1 MISIQVYINI
11 TYRHKFKTSYD
22 SSKSVFTIFPMPG
35 MRHNIILQWINKLAI
50 FAQQNFDTLISRKFE
65 PILDLE
71 LGEFE
76 EKDGSFKNPDLVLTW
91 KDDDGGTDIHT
102 IVEIGSSQSK
112 DQLREV
118 MKLYLE
124 ELPQVSRVI
133 LVDIIEAPKYVQPK
147 NLDIDEI
154 KNIKRT
160 EFQVDSNQGPVWY
173 KGIRW
178 MGHNTISWE
187 VWERGPKNGDPV
199 QIFEKTIIPNDDGS
213 QLPFFE
219 IPTRI
224 ADNTEAVTVK
234 PADIDYLWYDRLRD
248 ALIDEAMWRMKKY
261 VRARRKEA
269 NEAANIARKK
279 EETVKNRQKTN
290 EGRAKRAQR
299 R

>member
-1 MISIQVYINI
+1 
-11 TYRHKFKTSYD
+11 
-22 SSKSVFTIFPMPG
+22 
-35 MRHNIILQWINKLAI
+35 
-50 FAQQNFDTLISRKFE
+50 
-65 PILDLE
+65 
-71 LGEFE
+71 
-76 EKDGSFKNPDLVLTW
+76 
-91 KDDDGGTDIHT
+91 
-102 IVEIGSSQSK
+102 
-112 DQLREV
+112 
-118 MKLYLE
+118 
-124 ELPQVSRVI
+124 
-133 LVDIIEAPKYVQPK
+133 
-147 NLDIDEI
+147 
-154 KNIKRT
+154 
-160 EFQVDSNQGPVWY
+160 
-173 KGIRW
+173 
-178 MGHNTISWE
+178 MGHNSISWE
-187 VWERGPKNGDPV
+187 VWERCPKKGDPV
-199 QIFEKTIIPNDDGS
+199 QIFEKTIIPNDNGS